1 MKTAIIG
8 SRSLE
13 ISNLEKYLP
22 DGTTEIISGGAKGID
37 TCAEELA
44 ARLGLR
50 ITVIRPNYTK
60 FGRCAPLKRNDEIIA
75 LADIVVAI
83 WDGKSRGTKYVIEKC
98 RKLGKEV
105 IVHII

>member
-13 ISNLEKYLP
+13 ISDLEKYLP

-37 TCAEELA
+37 SCAEELA
-44 ARLGLR
+44 ARLGLA
-50 ITVIRPNYTK
+50 ITVIRPNYAK
-60 FGRCAPLKRNDEIIA
+60 FGRCAPLKRNDEIIS

-83 WDGKSRGTKYVIEKC
+83 WDGKSKGTKYAIERC
-98 RKLGKEV
+98 QKLGKTA
-105 IVHII
+105 IIHIK